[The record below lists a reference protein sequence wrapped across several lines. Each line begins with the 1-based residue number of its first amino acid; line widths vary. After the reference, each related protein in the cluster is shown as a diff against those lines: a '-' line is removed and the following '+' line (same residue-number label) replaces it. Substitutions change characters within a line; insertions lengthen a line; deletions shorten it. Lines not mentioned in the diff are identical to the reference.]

1 VGLGQDGIG
10 GIKYFGGFCMDKI
23 KWPVIVFASFVLI
36 LAAPARAMDEE
47 MGSFEAAQKARE
59 AHKVAASDMIYQQE
73 EWKALYYQNIQVI
86 QLLKEIRDTLD
97 AIKSQ
102 GSQSPKEKTG

>member
-1 VGLGQDGIG
+1 
-10 GIKYFGGFCMDKI
+10 MDKI
-23 KWPVIVFASFVLI
+23 KWPVIIFSLFVMT

-47 MGSFEAAQKARE
+47 MDPFDAAEKARE

-102 GSQSPKEKTG
+102 GSQPPKEKTG